1 MGKPVISDA
10 SEWLAGS
17 FGRLAAHSRT
27 PLYGNGYA
35 LVISSG
41 VSSGLGLLYWALAA
55 RLYSADA
62 VGFNAAIISAM
73 MFLAGLA
80 QLNLMS
86 ALLRFIPEAGRKAGR
101 FILITYVVAMVVAAV
116 TSAVFGNVIG
126 LWVPQLARIGASP
139 QLLLWFTAATIGWC
153 VFVLEDSAITGL
165 RQARWVPVSNAGFS
179 VVKIVLLVALA
190 ATFPVY
196 GVFASWTISLTA
208 SILLTNLFLFA
219 FLLPRQAVRASAP
232 TDVLSIVTIS
242 RFVFTDYIG
251 SLCWLACTT
260 LLPII
265 VASVAGIRATAYF
278 YLAWQIGY
286 GLHMISINMG
296 YSLVVEGSTDP
307 RRLALFS
314 KRLITLN
321 MRIVAPSAVAL
332 AIAAPYV
339 MRLFGAA
346 YSAEGTNLLRLLA
359 IAAVPYSIV
368 SVYISV
374 VRVQRRVRRAAA
386 VLAVMCVLVVAL
398 SEVLLRWL
406 GLEGVGIAWLGT
418 QTLLGGFLLLFP
430 LRQLWKH
437 AFGHESPIPSAAS
450 KAVGVGYGD

>member
-1 MGKPVISDA
+1 MIGDA
-10 SEWLAGS
+10 SQWLAGS

-35 LVISSG
+35 LVLSSG
-41 VSSGLGLLYWALAA
+41 VSSALGLLYWALAA
-55 RLYSADA
+55 RLYSAEA
-62 VGFNAAIISAM
+62 VGFNAATISAM

-101 FILITYVVAMVVAAV
+101 FILVTYAVAMAVAAV
-116 TSAVFGNVIG
+116 ASVVFGHVIG
-126 LWVPQLARIGASP
+126 LWVPQLAPIGASP
-139 QLLLWFTAATIGWC
+139 QLLLWFAAATVGWC

-165 RQARWVPVSNAGFS
+165 RQARWVPVSNTGFS
-179 VVKIVLLVALA
+179 VVKIVLLVGLA

-196 GVFASWTISLTA
+196 GVFVSWTVALMA
-208 SILLTNLFLFA
+208 SIVLTNLLLFA
-219 FLLPRQAVRASAP
+219 VLVPRQAVGASVP
-232 TDVLSIVTIS
+232 TDALSIGTIS

-260 LLPII
+260 LLPIV
-265 VASVAGIRATAYF
+265 VASAAGIRATAYF

-307 RRLALFS
+307 RRLAQFS
-314 KRLITLN
+314 KRLVALN
-321 MRIVAPSAVAL
+321 MRIVAPSAVVL
-332 AIAAPYV
+332 AIVAPYV
-339 MRLFGAA
+339 MGVFGAG

-368 SVYISV
+368 SVYVSV

-386 VLAVMCVLVVAL
+386 VLAIMCVLVLGL

-406 GLEGVGIAWLGT
+406 GLEGVGIAWLAT
-418 QTLLGGFLLLFP
+418 QTALGGFLLLFQLRP
-430 LRQLWKH
+430 LWNKARGLP
-437 AFGHESPIPSAAS
+437 ASLPSAGS
-450 KAVGVGYGD
+450 RPVGVH